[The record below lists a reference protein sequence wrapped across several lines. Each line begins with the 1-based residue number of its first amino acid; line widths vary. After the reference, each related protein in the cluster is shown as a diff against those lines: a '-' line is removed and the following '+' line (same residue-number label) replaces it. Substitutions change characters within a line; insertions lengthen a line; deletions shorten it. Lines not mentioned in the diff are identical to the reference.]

1 MTVGGQVFSGKG
13 AREEAA
19 RALVRAVLSRP
30 YDHTLR
36 KHATFR
42 GFEILTRGQ
51 PAAPV
56 PDLFIR
62 GAGTYSA
69 HVNAGNPIGTMQSI
83 KHTLRALDRIAADQ
97 QQQLQRIEKTLTGYQ
112 AQDQRPFE
120 HEARL
125 KELLTRQ
132 AQLNAA
138 LGLDKSDAK
147 AAETVPEPDLE
158 TAMLPSRIRSVM
170 RGLQPNSVT
179 APIP

>member
-1 MTVGGQVFSGKG
+1 M
-13 AREEAA
+13 
-19 RALVRAVLSRP
+19 
-30 YDHTLR
+30 
-36 KHATFR
+36 
-42 GFEILTRGQ
+42 
-51 PAAPV
+51 

-62 GAGTYSA
+62 GAGTYTA
-69 HVNAGNPIGTMQSI
+69 RFNPDNAIGSMQSI
-83 KHTLRALDRIAADQ
+83 EHTLRALDRAAADQ
-97 QQQLQRIEKTLTGYQ
+97 QQQLQRLDKTLTDYQ
-112 AQDQRPFE
+112 AQAQRPFE

-138 LGLDKSDAK
+138 LGLDKSDAQ